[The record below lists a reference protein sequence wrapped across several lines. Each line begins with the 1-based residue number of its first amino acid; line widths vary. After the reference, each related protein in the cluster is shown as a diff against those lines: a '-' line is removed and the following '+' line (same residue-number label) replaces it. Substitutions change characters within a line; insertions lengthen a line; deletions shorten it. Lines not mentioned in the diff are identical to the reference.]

1 MFGRLFGTSQPQKQ
15 PATDLNSSIQQL
27 RGAVQQL
34 EKREVHLEKK
44 IQQCLQAAKEK
55 SKRRDKKGALFELKK
70 KKQLENQLQSI
81 QGKKLNL
88 ETQIMT
94 LEDAH
99 LNKQT
104 LSAMKT
110 SANALKATVKESDL
124 DKADEYMDEINE
136 AMDQVQEMNEAMSQP
151 IGQVMDEAEL
161 EAELAELE
169 ELEADELINAMPQS
183 QKVNSQKVKEEEDD
197 AVLDLPNV
205 PINKLKPQSEEDDE
219 LAQLEKMM
227 N

>member
-1 MFGRLFGTSQPQKQ
+1 MFGALFGSKKPKQTAPTS
-15 PATDLNSSIQQL
+15 DLNTSIQQL
-27 RGAVQQL
+27 RSAVELL
-34 EKREVHLEKK
+34 EKREAHLEKK
-44 IQQCLQAAKEK
+44 VQQCLMIAKEK

-70 KKQLENQLQSI
+70 KKQLETQLQSL

-99 LNKQT
+99 LNTQT
-104 LSAMKT
+104 LKAMRT
-110 SANALKATVKESDL
+110 SANAMRATVKEADL
-124 DKADEYMDEINE
+124 DKADDLMEQINE

-151 IGQVMDEAEL
+151 IGHAIDDAEL

-169 ELEADELINAMPQS
+169 ELEADELINAMPNTENRQQ
-183 QKVNSQKVKEEEDD
+183 QKISSKQQTTV
-197 AVLDLPNV
+197 DLPNV
-205 PINKLKPQSEEDDE
+205 PNKKIVAKQEDDE
-219 LAQLEKMM
+219 LAQLEQLM